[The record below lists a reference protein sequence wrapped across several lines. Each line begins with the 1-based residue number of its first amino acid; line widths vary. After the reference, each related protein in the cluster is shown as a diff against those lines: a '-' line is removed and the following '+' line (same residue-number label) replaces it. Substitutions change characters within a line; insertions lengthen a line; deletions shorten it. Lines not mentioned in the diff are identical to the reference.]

1 MTFCPKCNKV
11 LNVDTFCPKCNKL
24 LRLITLGLK
33 CFNDINDVSNNS

>member
-1 MTFCPKCNKV
+1 MTFCHKCNEV